1 MNKETWLTERRKG
14 IGASEAAAV
23 LGLSRYKSPLD
34 VYLDKTGEIGPQD
47 DSERMY
53 WGRKLEGRVTEM
65 KEITSRYLQDI
76 GACQDAREQFRK
88 ELNGGRSLSVSR
100 VFTRLKQIDR
110 MDWANWLIVR
120 LMTHEQQI
128 RYAIY
133 AAEQVISLYEEKYP
147 EDKRP
152 RQAIEAAR
160 LCLDNP
166 SEENKAAAR
175 SAAESAWS
183 AWSAAEAAAWSAWS
197 AAESAAWSARSAA
210 ESAWSARSAAEA
222 AARSAATSAWSVA
235 WSAAAAAARSAAT
248 SAWSVARSAAALKK
262 MQLKIINYGLR
273 LIGVSAP
280 KQEAHP

>member
-1 MNKETWLTERRKG
+1 
-14 IGASEAAAV
+14 
-23 LGLSRYKSPLD
+23 
-34 VYLDKTGEIGPQD
+34 
-47 DSERMY
+47 
-53 WGRKLEGRVTEM
+53 M

-76 GACQDAREQFRK
+76 GACKDAREQFRK

-175 SAAESAWS
+175 SAATSAESAATS
-183 AWSAAEAAAWSAWS
+183 AESAAW
-197 AAESAAWSARSAA
+197 SAAWSARSA
-210 ESAWSARSAAEA
+210 RSAAES
-222 AARSAATSAWSVA
+222 AARSAAWFAKSAAEYAESAA
-235 WSAAAAAARSAAT
+235 WSAS
-248 SAWSVARSAAALKK
+248 WSAAALKK

-280 KQEAHP
+280 KQEARP